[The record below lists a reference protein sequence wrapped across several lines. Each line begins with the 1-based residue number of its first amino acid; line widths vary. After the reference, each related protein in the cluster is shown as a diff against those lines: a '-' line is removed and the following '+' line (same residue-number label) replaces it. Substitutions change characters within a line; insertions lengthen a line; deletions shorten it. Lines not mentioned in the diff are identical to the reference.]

1 MIEITRLRAAVIA
14 LRLTYTEVNKA
25 AMEYF
30 MSAKEDD
37 VSSTWIKAFRAL
49 RDINENMEEAN
60 KPIKELVEG
69 IKKKY
74 LPEAFEREEIKT
86 LTADTGDRT
95 TVNEKMF
102 ASIIAEKRPQ
112 AFQWLRDNG
121 YGDIIQETV
130 NASTLSAFA
139 KTLLETENKELPEE
153 FFRVHAESQATLTRG
168 KVDPFA

>member
-1 MIEITRLRAAVIA
+1 
-14 LRLTYTEVNKA
+14 
-25 AMEYF
+25 
-30 MSAKEDD
+30 
-37 VSSTWIKAFRAL
+37 
-49 RDINENMEEAN
+49 
-60 KPIKELVEG
+60 
-69 IKKKY
+69 
-74 LPEAFEREEIKT
+74 
-86 LTADTGDRT
+86 
-95 TVNEKMF
+95 MF